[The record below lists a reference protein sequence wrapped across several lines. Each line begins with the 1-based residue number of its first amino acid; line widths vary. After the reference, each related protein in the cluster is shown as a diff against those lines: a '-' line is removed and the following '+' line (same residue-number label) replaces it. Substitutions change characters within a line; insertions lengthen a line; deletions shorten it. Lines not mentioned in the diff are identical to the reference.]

1 MRICTLT
8 LLSVALA
15 LTSFQTIAEQDK
27 PDSQRWMV
35 VNYWSITCAPCRIEI
50 PELNL
55 LSKELNAV
63 DIGLVG
69 INFDEDDRDKT
80 LMLAERM
87 GIEFPTLHQEQ
98 VDSLSVSPPNVLP
111 TTLILSPDGTEKA
124 RLIGAQTRESI
135 KLELSQL
142 LGAAQ

>member
-1 MRICTLT
+1 MRICILT
-8 LLSVALA
+8 LLSAALA
-15 LTSFQTIAEQDK
+15 LTSFQAIAEQDK
-27 PDSQRWMV
+27 PGSQRWTV

-98 VDSLSVSPPNVLP
+98 VDALSVSPPNVLP
-111 TTLILSPDGTEKA
+111 TTLILSPDGVERA
-124 RLIGAQTRESI
+124 RLIGAQTRETI
-135 KLELSQL
+135 KIQL
-142 LGAAQ
+142 GQLIGAAQ